1 MPAGC
6 TGRRN
11 SIETMVL
18 LIGNYLPDQQQSML
32 RFNEMMLQGLRD
44 FGVEVEM
51 IRPPGMLGR
60 IHLLGAPAT
69 KWLGYIDKFILF
81 RWRLWRKL
89 AQRPALVHI
98 CDHSNAPYALS
109 VRNIPLMI
117 TCHDMLAVR
126 GGLGE
131 NTDCPASFT
140 GRILQRWILRGLGR
154 ADIIACDSRA
164 TGEDAQRLVAPKANK
179 PKITVVEVGL
189 NHPYTR
195 LADEV
200 VERRLKA
207 VNDLKPDK
215 RFIVHVGSNLR
226 RKNREGALRIF
237 ARCADAL
244 DAQLVFVGEPLTGSL
259 WEQARQLKIQDRVVD
274 LASTTNEIL
283 EAVYNRA
290 YALLYPSRFEGFG
303 WPIIEAQACGCPVV
317 CSSAGP
323 MADVAGAG
331 ALLREPNDE
340 EGFAADLLRLADPQ
354 ERQHWSTRALENAK
368 RFSVARMISEY
379 RQLYRSLAPAC

>member
-1 MPAGC
+1 MG
-6 TGRRN
+6 GRN
-11 SIETMVL
+11 PINTMVL

-32 RFNEMMLQGLRD
+32 RFNEMMLQGLRES
-44 FGVEVEM
+44 GVKAEM
-51 IRPPGMLGR
+51 IRPPAVFGR
-60 IHLLGAPAT
+60 IGALGATAA

-81 RWRLWRKL
+81 RWRLWREL
-89 AQRPALVHI
+89 AEQPAVVHI
-98 CDHSNAPYALS
+98 CDHSNAPYALA
-109 VRNIPLMI
+109 VNNFPVII

-131 NTDCPASFT
+131 ETDCPASYT

-164 TGEDAQRLVAPKANK
+164 TGRDAQRLVAPKGKK
-179 PKITVVEVGL
+179 PQITIIEVGL
-189 NHPYTR
+189 NHPYNR
-195 LADEV
+195 LPDEIV
-200 VERRLKA
+200 DARLKPISYLHLA
-207 VNDLKPDK
+207 T

-226 RKNREGALRIF
+226 RKNREGVLRIF
-237 ARCADAL
+237 AKCADTL
-244 DAQLVFVGEPLTGSL
+244 DAQMVFVGERLTDAL
-259 WEQARQLKIQDRVVD
+259 RDQAQQLKIADRVID
-274 LASTTNEIL
+274 LASTTNEVL
-283 EAVYNRA
+283 EALYNRA

-331 ALLREPNDE
+331 ALLRDPNDE
-340 EGFAADLLRLADPQ
+340 DGFAADLLQLADPA
-354 ERQHWSTRALENAK
+354 ERKRWSARALENAK
-368 RFSVARMISEY
+368 RFSAARMISEY

>member
-1 MPAGC
+1 
-6 TGRRN
+6 
-11 SIETMVL
+11 MVL

-32 RFNEMMLQGLRD
+32 RFNEMMLQGLRES
-44 FGVEVEM
+44 GVEAEI
-51 IRPPGMLGR
+51 IRPPAMLGR
-60 IHLLGAPAT
+60 IRALGATAA

-98 CDHSNAPYALS
+98 CDHSNAPYALA
-109 VRNIPLMI
+109 VDGVPLII

-131 NTDCPASFT
+131 ETDCPASYT
-140 GRILQRWILRGLGR
+140 GRILQRWILRGLAR

-164 TGEDAQRLVAPKANK
+164 TGEDAQRLVALNANK
-179 PKITVVEVGL
+179 PQITVVEVGL
-189 NHPYTR
+189 NHPYKR
-195 LADEV
+195 LPDEV
-200 VERRLKA
+200 VDARLKGISYLQA
-207 VNDLKPDK
+207 TG

-226 RKNREGALRIF
+226 RKNREGVLRIF
-237 ARCADAL
+237 SRCADAL
-244 DAQLVFVGEPLTGSL
+244 DAQMVFVGEGLTDAL
-259 WEQARQLKIQDRVVD
+259 REQADQLKIGNRVVD
-274 LASTTNEIL
+274 LASTTNELL
-283 EAVYNRA
+283 EALYNRA

-331 ALLREPNDE
+331 ALLRDPSDE
-340 EGFAADLLRLADPQ
+340 EGFAADLLRLADPE
-354 ERQHWSTRALENAK
+354 ERKHWSARALGNAK
-368 RFSVARMISEY
+368 RFSAARMISEY
-379 RQLYRSLAPAC
+379 RQIYHSLAPAC

>member
-1 MPAGC
+1 
-6 TGRRN
+6 
-11 SIETMVL
+11 MVL

-32 RFNEMMLQGLRD
+32 RFNEMMLQGLRES
-44 FGVEVEM
+44 GVEAEM
-51 IRPPGMLGR
+51 IRPPAMFGR
-60 IHLLGAPAT
+60 IRALGATAA

-81 RWRLWRKL
+81 RWQLWRKL

-109 VRNIPLMI
+109 LRKFPLLI

-131 NTDCPASFT
+131 NTDCPASYT
-140 GRILQRWILRGLGR
+140 GRILQRWILRGLKH
-154 ADIIACDSRA
+154 ADIIACDSWA
-164 TGEDAQRLVAPKANK
+164 TGEDARRLVAPKASK
-179 PKITVVEVGL
+179 PQITVIEVGL
-189 NHPYTR
+189 NHPYNR
-195 LADEV
+195 LPDDV
-200 VERRLKA
+200 VDARLKGISY
-207 VNDLKPDK
+207 LKPGG

-226 RKNREGALRIF
+226 RKNREGVLRIF
-237 ARCADAL
+237 AKCGDVL
-244 DAQLVFVGEPLTGSL
+244 DAQMVFVGERLTDTL
-259 WEQARQLKIQDRVVD
+259 REQARQLKIANRVVD
-274 LASTTNEIL
+274 LANATNELL
-283 EAVYNRA
+283 EALYNRA

-331 ALLREPNDE
+331 ALLREPSDE
-340 EGFAADLLRLADPQ
+340 AGFVADLLRLADAE
-354 ERQHWSTRALENAK
+354 ERKHWSARALENAK
-368 RFSVARMISEY
+368 RFSATRMISEY